1 MKAGKKIIFALALCL
16 ILNLFPLTAA
26 AAPGDT
32 DTEKAG
38 SVFTTD
44 VEAVNKEAAVTV
56 SMAEKEGVSSG
67 QLVLWYDHTVM
78 ELDESNSFAVW
89 KLEDINTSYDTKG
102 NETGVSFAF
111 ADTSQVDEGQDVLQ
125 LNFLVKEPVEG
136 MKITVRTEVKSLY
149 RGTVGDN
156 SIPEQEATGTVQITT
171 DPNPGPGT
179 DPNPGPGTGTN
190 PGSEGSRPAGSGTAR
205 TGDDFNVNLWF
216 GMMMFAVFSAGI
228 LERYAKEYKGLGVRA
243 KR

>member
-1 MKAGKKIIFALALCL
+1 MKAGKKLIFALALCL
-16 ILNLFPLTAA
+16 TLNLFPLTAA

-38 SVFTTD
+38 AVFTTD
-44 VEAVNKEAAVTV
+44 VEAVNKAAEVTV
-56 SMAEKEGVSSG
+56 NMAEKEGVSSG

-78 ELDESNSFAVW
+78 ELDESSSFAVW

-111 ADTSQVDEGQDVLQ
+111 ADTSQVDEEKNVLQ
-125 LNFLVKEPVEG
+125 LNFSVKEPVEG

-171 DPNPGPGT
+171 DPNPNPGPGPNPGPN
-179 DPNPGPGTGTN
+179 PNPGPGGAKPAN
-190 PGSEGSRPAGSGTAR
+190 PGTAR

-216 GMMMFAVFSAGI
+216 GLMMFAVFSVGI
-228 LERYAKEYKGLGVRA
+228 FEKYAKEYKGLGVRA